1 MNAAVNTT
9 TGIEMR
15 MARIKV
21 EGRGAVYHCIS
32 RVVGGQM
39 LLGAP
44 EKEKLRE
51 MLWQQA
57 EFSGVEIV
65 THCLMSNHIHV
76 LVRVP
81 AEVVAPDAELVARA
95 LKFYGKKSLYV
106 QTLLRSLDQQGTL
119 PEDLRQGLRD
129 RMGDVSV
136 FMKELKQRFS
146 NWFNKQRSR
155 FGTLWAERF
164 KSVLVEDQPGV
175 VQAVAA
181 YVDLNPVRAG
191 LVQDPKEYR
200 WCGYG
205 EAVGGSA
212 VARRG
217 LASFHQSPDWAQV
230 GREYRKVLLVTSGA
244 ASRSGKVVVDPEEI
258 RRELKREGELS
269 LGQVLRL
276 RVRYFTDG
284 VVLGSR
290 NYVNGVFA
298 EYRDRFGPRRK
309 SGARRLRGLPA
320 LGELATMRDLRV
332 DVVG

>member
-1 MNAAVNTT
+1 
-9 TGIEMR
+9 

-21 EGRGAVYHCIS
+21 AGRGAVYHCIS
-32 RVVGGQM
+32 RVVGGQR
-39 LLGAP
+39 LLGSL

-57 EFSGVEIV
+57 EFSGVELI
-65 THCLMSNHIHV
+65 TYCLMSNHIHL
-76 LVRVP
+76 LVWVP
-81 AEVVAPDAELVARA
+81 GEVSASDEELVARA
-95 LKFYGKKSLYV
+95 LRFYGKKSLYV
-106 QTLLRSLDQQGTL
+106 QTLKKALARQGAL
-119 PEDLRQGLRD
+119 PEGLREGLRE

-146 NWFNKQRSR
+146 KWFNKERNR

-191 LVQDPKEYR
+191 LVKDPKEYR
-200 WCGYG
+200 WCGYA
-205 EAVGGSA
+205 EAEAGREA
-212 VARRG
+212 ARRG
-217 LASFHQSPDWAQV
+217 LASFHRSAEWAAV
-230 GREYRKVLLVTSGA
+230 SREYRQVLLVTSGTA
-244 ASRSGKVVVDPEEI
+244 GRSGKVVLDPEAI
-258 RRELKREGELS
+258 RRELKREGVLT

-276 RVRYFTDG
+276 RVRYFSDG

-290 NYVNGVFA
+290 NYVNGIFT
-298 EYRDRFGPRRK
+298 EFRDRFGPRRK
-309 SGARRLRGLPA
+309 SGARRLRGLDA
-320 LGELATMRDLRV
+320 LGDLTTMRDLRV

>member
-1 MNAAVNTT
+1 
-9 TGIEMR
+9 

-21 EGRGAVYHCIS
+21 AGRGAVYHCIS

-39 LLGAP
+39 LLGSL

-57 EFSGVEIV
+57 EFSSVEII
-65 THCLMSNHIHV
+65 TYCLMSNHVHL

-81 AEVVAPDAELVARA
+81 AEITATDEELVGRA
-95 LKFYGKKSLYV
+95 VKFYGKRSLYV
-106 QTLLRSLDQQGTL
+106 QTLQRSLKKQGAL
-119 PEDLRQGLRD
+119 PGDLRAGLRE

-146 NWFNKQRSR
+146 KWFNKERNR

-164 KSVLVEDQPGV
+164 KSLLVEDQPGV

-191 LVQDPKEYR
+191 LVKDPKDCR
-200 WCGYG
+200 WCGYA
-205 EAVGGSA
+205 EAVAGNE
-212 VARRG
+212 VARQG
-217 LASFHQSPDWAQV
+217 LASFHRSADWTQV
-230 GREYRKVLLVTSGA
+230 SREYREVLLVTSGTA
-244 ASRSGKVVVDPEEI
+244 GRSGKVVLDPEAI
-258 RRELKREGELS
+258 RRELKREGVLTV
-269 LGQVLRL
+269 GQLLRL

-284 VVLGSR
+284 LVLGSR
-290 NYVNGVFA
+290 NYVNGIFT

-309 SGARRLRGLPA
+309 SGARRLRGLGA
-320 LGELATMRDLRV
+320 LGDLATMRDLRV
-332 DVVG
+332 NVVG

>member
-1 MNAAVNTT
+1 
-9 TGIEMR
+9 MR
-15 MARIKV
+15 IARIKV
-21 EGRGAVYHCIS
+21 AGRGAVYHCIS

-39 LLGAP
+39 LLGAL

-57 EFSGVEIV
+57 EFSGVGIV
-65 THCLMSNHIHV
+65 TYCLMSNHLHL

-81 AEVVAPDAELVARA
+81 AEVVATDAELVARA
-95 LKFYGKKSLYV
+95 VKFYGKKSLYV
-106 QTLLRSLDQQGTL
+106 QTLQKAFAKQGAL
-119 PEDLRQGLRD
+119 PEDLREGLRE

-146 NWFNKQRSR
+146 KWFNKERNR

-191 LVQDPKEYR
+191 LVKDPKDYR
-200 WCGYG
+200 WCGYA
-205 EAVGGSA
+205 EAVAGKA
-212 VARRG
+212 EARQG
-217 LASFHQSPDWAQV
+217 LASFHRSADWTQV
-230 GREYRKVLLVTSGA
+230 SREYREVLLVTSGTA
-244 ASRSGKVVVDPEEI
+244 GRSGKVVLDPEAI
-258 RRELKREGELS
+258 RRELKREGVLTV
-269 LGQVLRL
+269 GQLLRL

-284 VVLGSR
+284 LVLGSR
-290 NYVNGVFA
+290 NYVNGIFT

-309 SGARRLRGLPA
+309 SGARRLRGLEA
-320 LGELATMRDLRV
+320 LGDLATMRDLRV